1 MGASLSL
8 DAKYVLSFTPS
19 VFVELESNTPIS
31 NKRYESD
38 SESEGEQE
46 RDHAND
52 SGSGSG
58 SDNESGSGSGS
69 ESDSDN
75 SESSNSDGKN
85 EVKINRDI
93 VANIK
98 SYIRTKDFLEKLDEI
113 TEVELESE
121 GFPPKSLVVFD
132 ATKVVYDDETEKVNI
147 YGKWTYTVPRMN
159 KKKASK
165 DSGRSHHHGED
176 TNGDK
181 QNEYKTSD
189 DDISSR
195 FVLDAVRERLREYS
209 ESREF
214 YMNKTKRLFIEF
226 TNVDM
231 EEEQ

>member
-8 DAKYVLSFTPS
+8 DAKYVLSLTPS
-19 VFVELESNTPIS
+19 VFVELESNTRIS
-31 NKRYESD
+31 SKSYE
-38 SESEGEQE
+38 
-46 RDHAND
+46 

-58 SDNESGSGSGS
+58 SESDREGDHVNDSGSGS

-75 SESSNSDGKN
+75 SESSNQEGKN

-132 ATKVVYDDETEKVNI
+132 ATKVVYDDETDKVI
-147 YGKWTYTVPRMN
+147 VHGKWTYTVPRMN
-159 KKKASK
+159 KKKSSK
-165 DSGRSHHHGED
+165 DSCRSHHHHGED
-176 TNGDK
+176 TNDGNK
-181 QNEYKTSD
+181 ESEYKTSD
-189 DDISSR
+189 DEISSR

-209 ESREF
+209 ESQEF
-214 YMNKTKRLFIEF
+214 YMSKSKRLFIEF

-231 EEEQ
+231 EEDE

>member
-8 DAKYVLSFTPS
+8 DAKYVLSLTPS
-19 VFVELESNTPIS
+19 VFVELESNTRIS
-31 NKRYESD
+31 SKSYESG
-38 SESEGEQE
+38 SESESDREG
-46 RDHAND
+46 DHVND

-58 SDNESGSGSGS
+58 SES

-75 SESSNSDGKN
+75 SESSNQEGKN
-85 EVKINRDI
+85 EVKMNRDI

-132 ATKVVYDDETEKVNI
+132 ATKVVYDDETEKVNVH
-147 YGKWTYTVPRMN
+147 GKWTYTVPRMN
-159 KKKASK
+159 KKKSSK
-165 DSGRSHHHGED
+165 DSGRSHHHHHGED
-176 TNGDK
+176 TNDGDK
-181 QNEYKTSD
+181 ESEYKTSD
-189 DDISSR
+189 DEISSR

-214 YMNKTKRLFIEF
+214 YMSKSKRLFIEF

-231 EEEQ
+231 EEDE